1 MANLSG
7 DRVRAIESLV
17 TEWMREEEVP
27 GVSLVLVDED
37 GERYAEGV
45 GARDLETNAPATPDT
60 LYGVGSIS
68 KSVTALAVAQLA
80 DAGGLSLDDAVDDYV
95 DHFAETSGEPITIA
109 GLLSHTS
116 GMPAAEA
123 GVLDQALEGRP
134 AGIADADDYERH
146 LRDAGEWRVTGEDR
160 FMYFNAGYD
169 VLGRVIENVDGR
181 RYATYVRE
189 EVLEPLGMERST
201 FHPEPFEDD
210 DDAMTG
216 YLDGEDTPEPTPF
229 PFEELIHPSGG
240 LVSSVRELGRFLRAA
255 MADGELEGSRV
266 ASPGT
271 FERLQRRRVR
281 WQTYLDGREE
291 EYGYGWI
298 AQPLVGDRVVGHG
311 GSIGVSTAYAGY
323 LEDERLGVAIAC
335 NASAMPHPG
344 DVGMAVLALATGHD
358 RTAVPAFALEEKCEA
373 VTGTYESFGGR
384 TTATVERAEGGVSL
398 SISGGWMGDELV
410 AYPTSLSADDYAFE
424 AVGILGEVIPVEF
437 DVGGDRVDLFFQR
450 HRFRRA
456 APGA

>member
-17 TEWMREEEVP
+17 TEWLREEDLP
-27 GVSLVLVDED
+27 GASLVLVDED
-37 GERYAEGV
+37 GECYAEGF

-68 KSVTALAVAQLA
+68 KPVTALAVARLA
-80 DAGGLSLDDAVDDYV
+80 DAGDLSLEDPVADYV
-95 DHFAETSGEPITIA
+95 DHFAGTPGEPVTIA

-116 GMPAAEA
+116 GMPASDA

-134 AGIADADDYERH
+134 AGIADDDDYERH

-160 FMYFNAGYD
+160 FMYCNAGYD
-169 VLGRVIENVDGR
+169 VLGRVIESVDGR
-181 RYATYVRE
+181 RYADYVRE
-189 EVLEPLGMERST
+189 EILEPLEMDRST
-201 FHPEPFEDD
+201 FDPGPFEDD
-210 DDAMTG
+210 DDATTG
-216 YLDGEDTPEPTPF
+216 YLGGEEVPEPTPF

-240 LVSSVRELGRFLRAA
+240 LVSSVRELGRFLRAG
-255 MADGELEGSRV
+255 MGDGALEGSRV
-266 ASPGT
+266 APPGT
-271 FERLQRRRVR
+271 FERLQRRRAR
-281 WQTYLDGREE
+281 FHAYLDGREE
-291 EYGYGWI
+291 EYGLGWM

-311 GSIGVSTAYAGY
+311 GSIGVSMAYAGY

-344 DVGMAVLALATGHD
+344 DVGMAALALATGHD
-358 RTAVPAFALEEKCEA
+358 RTAVPGFALEEKCEA
-373 VTGTYESFGGR
+373 VTGTYESFRGR

-398 SISGGWMGDELV
+398 SVSGGWMGDEVV
-410 AYPTSLSADDYAFE
+410 AYPTSLSTDDHEFE
-424 AVGILGEVIPVEF
+424 AVGVLGEVLPVEF
-437 DVGGDRVDLFFQR
+437 DVGGDRVELFFGP
-450 HRFRRA
+450 HRFRRT